1 MESVY
6 VLDIKLEPRSALNGA
21 LFEYKGLT
29 LRELP
34 DVKLLSVATNSNQ
47 KSAASDA
54 LKQHCG
60 VNWPEVGKSTVN
72 GKTRCLGL
80 QIDQVFVMHMDGNSN
95 HVQLASDLASE
106 FPLTDQ
112 SDSWV
117 AVEVSGNRTLDVLE
131 RICPIDLHET
141 AFRDG
146 AVARTTMEHLSVIIV
161 SQGTTFLLLSPRS
174 SADSFLHAL
183 TQSAEFVL

>member
-1 MESVY
+1 

-34 DVKLLSVATNSNQ
+34 DVKLLSVATNSDQ
-47 KSAASDA
+47 KSAASNA
-54 LKQHCG
+54 LNQHCG

-80 QIDQVFVMHMDGNSN
+80 QIDQVFVMNMDGNSN
-95 HVQLASDLASE
+95 HVQLASDLASK
-106 FPLTDQ
+106 FPLT
-112 SDSWV
+112 
-117 AVEVSGNRTLDVLE
+117 
-131 RICPIDLHET
+131 
-141 AFRDG
+141 
-146 AVARTTMEHLSVIIV
+146 VIIV